1 MENIITLKKTE
12 QGWMAEYS
20 GPIRADIYHLFDS
33 ATLPTTFTARATWQ
47 VVQREIQRLNP
58 DCNVIV
64 R

>member
-1 MENIITLKKTE
+1 MENTITLSRTD

-20 GPIRADIYHLFDS
+20 GPIRQEIFNLFHT
-33 ATLPTTFTARATWQ
+33 AIIPTSFTARANHQ

-58 DCNVIV
+58 EYNIIV